1 MARVLPRRFYGR
13 ASTVVAPELLN
24 KVLELGP
31 CRGRIVEVE
40 AYAGPLDPASHAYRG
55 PTARNGVMFGPAGHL
70 YVYFSY
76 GVHYCANAVTGPPG
90 EGQAVLLRAL
100 EPLAGLE
107 EMWSRRL
114 RARRVVDL
122 GSGPGK
128 LTQALGIGPA
138 HNGADLVRGPI
149 RILDD
154 GTPPPAEPG
163 VSVRVGISQA
173 ADRPWRWFVAS
184 NPNVS
189 RAPRASGPPSRGSRT
204 SPAASPRHPATR

>member
-90 EGQAVLLRAL
+90 KGQAVLLRAL

-107 EMWSRRL
+107 EMWARRL
-114 RARRVVDL
+114 RARRAVDL

-154 GTPPPAEPG
+154 GTPPPAQPG
-163 VSVRVGISQA
+163 VSVRIGISQA
-173 ADRPWRWFVAS
+173 ADRPWRWFVAG